1 MELLGVI
8 GVLALWGAIGL
19 LPWVATVVATRG
31 CAPLIG
37 LPLAIAAGIGGG
49 ALVPALGA
57 KDVVGVWISL
67 ATAFAAGAAA
77 SYGAMRLARRS
88 RTADPHANFAP

>member
-1 MELLGVI
+1 MEVLGLI

-19 LPWVATVVATRG
+19 VPGLATVVATRG
-31 CAPLIG
+31 RAPLVG

-57 KDVVGVWISL
+57 KDFLGVWISL
-67 ATAFAAGAAA
+67 AVAFVAG
-77 SYGAMRLARRS
+77 GAVSIGSVRVLATDAHR
-88 RTADPHANFAP
+88 

>member
-1 MELLGVI
+1 MEVLGLI

-19 LPWVATVVATRG
+19 VPWLAVVIATRG
-31 CAPLIG
+31 RTPLIG

-57 KDVVGVWISL
+57 KDVLGVWISL
-67 ATAFAAGAAA
+67 AAAFVAG
-77 SYGAMRLARRS
+77 GAVSIGSARMRATDAHR
-88 RTADPHANFAP
+88 

>member
-8 GVLALWGAIGL
+8 GVLALWGTIGHV
-19 LPWVATVVATRG
+19 PWLTTVLATRG
-31 CAPLIG
+31 RAPLIG

-57 KDVVGVWISL
+57 KDFLGVWISL
-67 ATAFAAGAAA
+67 AAAFVAG
-77 SYGAMRLARRS
+77 GAVSIGSARMLATDAHR
-88 RTADPHANFAP
+88 